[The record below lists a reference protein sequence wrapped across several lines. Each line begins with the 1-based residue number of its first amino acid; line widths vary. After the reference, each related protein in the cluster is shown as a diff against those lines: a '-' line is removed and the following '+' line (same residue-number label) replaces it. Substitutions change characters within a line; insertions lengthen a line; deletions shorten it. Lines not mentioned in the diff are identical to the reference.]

1 MGSGSFLELFSVGA
15 TLIDTIGNVAL
26 DATWN
31 AMRYIL
37 PFVIYPTV
45 IYFAKLAIRFSAE
58 RNECGSVCY
67 TKRSN
72 AYYERQFRQATLITW
87 TIKVVILT
95 FVCFDILD
103 RVGTKTSDMLEITTI
118 FSLGLSWS
126 MRDWMSSMWGCFM
139 LAFSTELSVG
149 TKLKINDSVFLVS
162 EPGLVFTRCAK
173 LDTTELLYIPN
184 ATLVAGGFTILK

>member
-1 MGSGSFLELFSVGA
+1 MGSGSFVELFSVTA
-15 TLIDTIGNVAL
+15 TLIDTIGTVAL

-45 IYFAKLAIRFSAE
+45 IFLAKLAIRFSAE
-58 RNECGSVCY
+58 RNERGTVNCTRRCK
-67 TKRSN
+67 T
-72 AYYERQFRQATLITW
+72 YYERQFRQATLITW
-87 TIKVVILT
+87 TIKVVIVT

-103 RVGTKTSDMLEITTI
+103 RVGIKTSDMLEITTI

-149 TKLKINDSVFLVS
+149 TRLKINDKVFVVS
-162 EPGLVFTRCAK
+162 EPGLVFTRCTRV
-173 LDTTELLYIPN
+173 DTVESRYIPN
-184 ATLVAGGFTILK
+184 STLVAEGFTIVK